1 MPMIAGM
8 TGNTGTQS
16 LAVVIRGL
24 SKEELNKKTIFRL
37 IFRELKAGII
47 IGVVCAVVITGIA
60 IVWQGNLLLGFVV
73 GTSLFA
79 TLIIG
84 TMAGTI
90 VPIILHKCN
99 VDPAIASGPLITT
112 LNDIL
117 SLLIY
122 FGIATAFIHSL

>member
-24 SKEELNKKTIFRL
+24 SKEEMNKKTILRL
-37 IFRELKAGII
+37 IFRELRTSFY
-47 IGVVCAVVITGIA
+47 IGAVCSVLITVIAV
-60 IVWQGNLLLGFVV
+60 VWQGNMLLGFVV
-73 GTSLFA
+73 GSSLLI

-84 TMAGTI
+84 TMAGTV
-90 VPIILHKCN
+90 VPIILHKLN

>member
-37 IFRELKAGII
+37 IFRELRAGII
-47 IGVVCAVVITGIA
+47 IGVVCAIVITGIA

-73 GTSLFA
+73 GTSAFCHSDHRNDGGNDRPDHPSQVQCRPCDC
-79 TLIIG
+79 IG
-84 TMAGTI
+84 SADYNI
-90 VPIILHKCN
+90 K
-99 VDPAIASGPLITT
+99 
-112 LNDIL
+112 
-117 SLLIY
+117 
-122 FGIATAFIHSL
+122 